1 MKIREV
7 VINDAEGITHL
18 LNPIII
24 EGLYTV
30 LDKTFTTEEEKI
42 FIDNFPDK
50 GVFNVAL
57 MDDDLSVIG
66 FQNVEPFATYTSAF
80 DHVGIIG
87 TFVDAKHRDKGVS
100 SALFNATFELFRS
113 KGYKKLFAYVRGDNE
128 RALAVY
134 LKQGFEVIGTA
145 KNHAKVNDVYIDEV
159 LIEKWL

>member
-7 VINDAEGITHL
+7 VINDAEGITNV

-24 EGLYTV
+24 EARYTV

-42 FIDNFPDK
+42 FIGNFPDK
-50 GVFNVAL
+50 GVFNVAS
-57 MDDDLSVIG
+57 MDDGLSVIG

-80 DHVGIIG
+80 NHVGIIG
-87 TFVDAKHRDKGVS
+87 TFVDANHRGKGVS
-100 SALFNATFELFRS
+100 SALFNATFELSRS
-113 KGYKKLFAYVRGDNE
+113 KGYKKLFAYVRNDNE

-134 LKQGFEVIGTA
+134 LKQGFEIISIA
-145 KNHAKVNDVYIDEV
+145 KKHAKVNDVYIDEV